1 MGDAVKQDVASL
13 SHGTL
18 RGKLC
23 GALGTWKQQSSP
35 NHSCLFVLPLKI
47 GPSSDP
53 SAPELLLGAGDPCLP
68 VACFHSGDLLVLPVP
83 KELSSSYPISELSSL
98 STFLTVL
105 TFISHA
111 HKKP

>member
-13 SHGTL
+13 SRGTL
-18 RGKLC
+18 REKLC
-23 GALGTWKQQSSP
+23 GALGMWKQQSSP
-35 NHSCLFVLPLKI
+35 NRSCLFVLPLEI

-53 SAPELLLGAGDPCLP
+53 SAPELLMGAGDPCLP

-83 KELSSSYPISELSSL
+83 KELSSYPISELSSL

-105 TFISHA
+105 TFISRA
-111 HKKP
+111 HKKS